1 MFYFKLHGVSNSNIQ
16 IEKTT
21 NKKLDKYDEI
31 LSTSEEF
38 NLFVNHLKSSNI
50 QVNNQ
55 IMNNMNMQH
64 YVETRIK
71 YYLGEMYSMNTVYPK
86 DDYINVDILLND
98 MDNTRRIYPKGIFEH
113 GIYSSMVCKLTTR
126 GLIALNSG
134 VSGYTKRLLPYLEA
148 YNLKDM
154 YLLYL
159 IGDVEKQIDDYYLSK
174 IRLEGCN
181 KSVIIKA
188 ANLHRHWG
196 VLYSKEM
203 FDNDIPFQNKVGCA
217 LWRGATTGQVGRC
230 ANRFDLVEKY
240 FDNHNKINIGF
251 SNIAW
256 GTVDTSG
263 NIINYHSYAKWVKGK
278 MSIKEQLRYKYLLA
292 VDGNDKASGLNW
304 QLASKSLV
312 MMAKPTKISWLME
325 DNLIPNVHYIQLKN
339 DFSDLEEKIEW
350 CESHPNECQQ
360 MVNNANHFMSQFYNE
375 NMERYIESQVI
386 VRYMK
391 KIQLSKVRFT

>member
-1 MFYFKLHGVSNSNIQ
+1 MFFFKLRGVSNNNNTQ
-16 IEKTT
+16 IEKKG
-21 NKKLDKYDEI
+21 NKSVKKVDKYDI
-31 LSTSEEF
+31 TLQSSLEF

-50 QVNNQ
+50 QLNNQ
-55 IMNNMNMQH
+55 IMNNMNLQR
-64 YVETRIK
+64 YTESRIQN
-71 YYLGEMYSMNTVYPK
+71 YLGDMYSMDTVYPK
-86 DDYINVDILLND
+86 DDYINVDMLLND

-126 GLIALNSG
+126 GLNALNST
-134 VSGYTKRLLPYLEA
+134 VSGYTRRLLPYLDA

-159 IGDVEKQIDDYYLSK
+159 IGDVEKQVDDYYLSK

-181 KSVIIKA
+181 KCVIIKA

-203 FDNDIPFQNKVGCA
+203 FENDIPFQNKIGTA
-217 LWRGATTGQVGRC
+217 LWRGATTGQLGRC

-325 DNLIPNVHYIQLKN
+325 DKLIPNVHYVQLKD

-350 CESHPNECQQ
+350 CETHPNECQQ
-360 MVNNANHFMSQFYNE
+360 IVNGANNFMTQFYN
-375 NMERYIESQVI
+375 
-386 VRYMK
+386 
-391 KIQLSKVRFT
+391 

>member
-1 MFYFKLHGVSNSNIQ
+1 
-16 IEKTT
+16 
-21 NKKLDKYDEI
+21 
-31 LSTSEEF
+31 
-38 NLFVNHLKSSNI
+38 
-50 QVNNQ
+50 
-55 IMNNMNMQH
+55 
-64 YVETRIK
+64 
-71 YYLGEMYSMNTVYPK
+71 
-86 DDYINVDILLND
+86 
-98 MDNTRRIYPKGIFEH
+98 
-113 GIYSSMVCKLTTR
+113 
-126 GLIALNSG
+126 
-134 VSGYTKRLLPYLEA
+134 
-148 YNLKDM
+148 
-154 YLLYL
+154 
-159 IGDVEKQIDDYYLSK
+159 
-174 IRLEGCN
+174 
-181 KSVIIKA
+181 
-188 ANLHRHWG
+188 
-196 VLYSKEM
+196 M